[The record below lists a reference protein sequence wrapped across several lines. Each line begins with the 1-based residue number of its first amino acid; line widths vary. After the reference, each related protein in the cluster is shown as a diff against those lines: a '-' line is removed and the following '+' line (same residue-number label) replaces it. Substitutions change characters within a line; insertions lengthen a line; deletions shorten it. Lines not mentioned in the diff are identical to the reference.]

1 MQSALRVLR
10 TEKIRL
16 FFVSVLVVLVVLV
29 VHGFI
34 GNVQVFR
41 LLTLNIQVQHPS
53 RTSVFG
59 ASKLFILWNF
69 MPSCSVKTLQ
79 EEVSQ
84 LYM

>member
-16 FFVSVLVVLVVLV
+16 FFVSVLVVLV